1 MMSEHNPQRMVEKF
15 FGVAC
20 KIVAS
25 DYAAVGLLD
34 EGEKRFAC
42 LLTEGLDPGLYDR
55 QYDRRLAVGLPYSL
69 LAGRQVFR
77 QRAGAAAREIG
88 PLPPGHPAIVS
99 FLGCPVALAGRAYGW
114 IYFANKPGERDFSD
128 EDERLVAPLAEMLAS
143 LYEHVML
150 HDAIQRRAASLQ
162 IELEAA
168 NRELEAF
175 SHSVAHDFRAPLRHI
190 DGFARMALEKS
201 RGLDEKLI
209 RHLDTVIQAAGG
221 MGRMID
227 GLLTLSR
234 VGRAGLQRRPV
245 DMAGLVEEARSQL
258 GPEAA
263 RPALNWKIDAL
274 PAVSGDPELLR
285 LVWINL
291 LSNALK
297 YSSRRPQP
305 EIQVGAQTADDG
317 KPVFFVRD
325 NGVGFDARYAG
336 KLFKV
341 FQRLHRQDE
350 FEGIGIGL
358 ATVRRVIERH
368 GGRVWAES
376 RINEGATFYF
386 CMGEEPADTP
396 QT

>member
-1 MMSEHNPQRMVEKF
+1 MVEKF

-20 KIVAS
+20 KIVES

-42 LLTEGLDPGLYDR
+42 LLTQGLDPGLYDR

-69 LAGRQVFR
+69 LAERRVFR
-77 QRAGAAAREIG
+77 QRAGAAEREIG
-88 PLPPGHPAIVS
+88 LLPPGHPAIVS

-128 EDERLVAPLAEMLAS
+128 ADERLVATLAEMLAS
-143 LYEHVML
+143 LYEHVMRYDTL
-150 HDAIQRRAASLQ
+150 QRRAASLQ

-168 NRELEAF
+168 NRELDAF
-175 SHSVAHDFRAPLRHI
+175 SYSVAHDFRAPLRHI

-201 RGLDEKLI
+201 RGLDAALVK
-209 RHLDTVIQAAGG
+209 HLDTVIHAAGG

-245 DMAGLVEEARSQL
+245 DMAGLVEEARGRL

-263 RPALNWKIDAL
+263 LPALHWKIDAL
-274 PAVSGDPELLR
+274 PAASGDPELLR

-305 EIQVGAQTADDG
+305 EIQVGTQTEDDG
-317 KPVFFVRD
+317 KLVFFVRD
-325 NGVGFDARYAG
+325 NGVGFDTRYGG

-386 CMGEEPADTP
+386 CIGEEPADTP
-396 QT
+396 EA

>member
-1 MMSEHNPQRMVEKF
+1 MSEHNPQRMVEKF
-15 FGVAC
+15 FGMAC
-20 KIVAS
+20 KIVES

-34 EGEKRFAC
+34 EGEKSFAC

-55 QYDRRLAVGLPYSL
+55 QYDRRLAAGLPYSL
-69 LAGRQVFR
+69 LAERRGFR
-77 QRAGAAAREIG
+77 QRSGAAAIG
-88 PLPPGHPAIVS
+88 PLPPGHPVIAS
-99 FLGCPVALAGRAYGW
+99 FLGCAVALAGRAYGW
-114 IYFANKPGERDFSD
+114 IYFANKERDFSD
-128 EDERLVAPLAEMLAS
+128 EDERLVATLAEMLAS
-143 LYEHVML
+143 LYEHVMRY
-150 HDAIQRRAASLQ
+150 DTIQRRAASLQ
-162 IELEAA
+162 VELEAA

-175 SHSVAHDFRAPLRHI
+175 SYSVAHDFRAPLRHI

-201 RGLDEKLI
+201 HGLDEKLI

-221 MGRMID
+221 MGKMID

-245 DMAGLVEEARSQL
+245 DMAELVEEARSRL

-263 RPALNWKIDAL
+263 RPVLHWKIDAL
-274 PAVSGDPELLR
+274 PAASGDPELLR

-297 YSSRRPQP
+297 YSSRQPQP
-305 EIQVGAQTADDG
+305 EIQVGTQTADEG

-325 NGVGFDARYAG
+325 NGVGFDPRYAG

-386 CMGEEPADTP
+386 CIGEEPADTP

>member
-15 FGVAC
+15 FGMAC

-42 LLTEGLDPGLYDR
+42 LLTQGLDPGLYDR
-55 QYDRRLAVGLPYSL
+55 QYDRRLAMGLPYTL
-69 LAGRQVFR
+69 LAERRVFR
-77 QRAGAAAREIG
+77 QHADAAGREIG
-88 PLPPGHPAIVS
+88 SLPPDHPAIAS

-114 IYFANKPGERDFSD
+114 IYFANKEREFSD
-128 EDERLVAPLAEMLAS
+128 EDERLVVALAEMLAS

-150 HDAIQRRAASLQ
+150 YDTLQRRSAGLQ
-162 IELEAA
+162 TELEAA

-175 SHSVAHDFRAPLRHI
+175 SYSVAHDFRAPLRHI
-190 DGFARMALEKS
+190 DGFARMALDKS
-201 RGLDEKLI
+201 RSLDEALV
-209 RHLDTVIQAAGG
+209 RNLDTIVQAAGG

-227 GLLTLSR
+227 GLLNLSR
-234 VGRAGLQRRPV
+234 VGRAELQRRPV
-245 DMAGLVEEARSQL
+245 DMAGLVEKARSQL

-263 RPALNWKIDAL
+263 RPTLRWEIGAL
-274 PAVSGDPELLR
+274 PAANGDPELLQ
-285 LVWINL
+285 LVWTNL

-297 YSSRRPQP
+297 YSSRHPQP

-317 KPVFFVRD
+317 KPAFFVRD
-325 NGVGFDARYAG
+325 NGVGFDTRYGG
-336 KLFKV
+336 KLFNV

-358 ATVRRVIERH
+358 ATVRRVVERH

-386 CMGEEPADTP
+386 RVDEEQAGAPET
-396 QT
+396 

>member
-1 MMSEHNPQRMVEKF
+1 MLEKF

-20 KIVAS
+20 KIVES
-25 DYAAVGLLD
+25 DYAALGLLD
-34 EGEKRFAC
+34 EGEKGFAC

-69 LAGRQVFR
+69 LAERRVFR

-88 PLPPGHPAIVS
+88 PLPPGHPAIAS
-99 FLGCPVALAGRAYGW
+99 FLGCPVASAGRAYGW
-114 IYFANKPGERDFSD
+114 IYFANKPGGRDFSD
-128 EDERLVAPLAEMLAS
+128 KDERLVATLADMLAS
-143 LYEHVML
+143 LYELERQVKERT
-150 HDAIQRRAASLQ
+150 A
-162 IELEAA
+162 ELEAA

-175 SHSVAHDFRAPLRHI
+175 SYSVAHDFRAPLRHI

-201 RGLDEKLI
+201 RGLDAALVK
-209 RHLDTVIQAAGG
+209 HLDTVIHAAGS

-227 GLLTLSR
+227 GLLSLSR

-245 DMAGLVEEARSQL
+245 DMAGLVEEARGQL

-263 RPALNWKIDAL
+263 RPALRWKIGAL
-274 PAVSGDPELLR
+274 PSVRGDPELIR
-285 LVWINL
+285 VVWINL

-297 YSSRRPQP
+297 YSSRQPQP

-325 NGVGFDARYAG
+325 NGVGFDTRYGG
-336 KLFKV
+336 KLFNV
-341 FQRLHRQDE
+341 FQRLHRRDE
-350 FEGIGIGL
+350 FEGVGIGL
-358 ATVRRVIERH
+358 AIVRRAIERH

-396 QT
+396 EA

>member
-1 MMSEHNPQRMVEKF
+1 MSEHNPQRMVEKF

-20 KIVAS
+20 KIVDS

-34 EGEKRFAC
+34 QGEKRFAC

-69 LAGRQVFR
+69 LAERKVYR
-77 QRAGAAAREIG
+77 QRVGAAEREIG
-88 PLPPGHPAIVS
+88 PLPPRHPAIVS
-99 FLGCPVALAGRAYGW
+99 FLGCPVASAGRAYGW

-128 EDERLVAPLAEMLAS
+128 EDERLVASLADMLAS
-143 LYEHVML
+143 MHEHAMLY
-150 HDAIQRRAASLQ
+150 DTIQRHAASLQ
-162 IELEAA
+162 IELVAV

-175 SHSVAHDFRAPLRHI
+175 SYSIAHDLRAPLRHI

-201 RGLDEKLI
+201 RGLDEALVK
-209 RHLDTVIQAAGG
+209 HLDTVIQAAGG

-227 GLLTLSR
+227 GLLGLSR

-245 DMAGLVEEARSQL
+245 DMAGLVEEARGQL
-258 GPEAA
+258 GPAA
-263 RPALNWKIDAL
+263 VRPGLHWKIGAL
-274 PAVSGDPELLR
+274 PTVRGDPDLLR

-305 EIQVGAQTADDG
+305 EIQIGTQTADDG
-317 KPVFFVRD
+317 KLVFFVRD
-325 NGVGFDARYAG
+325 NGVGFDVRYGG
-336 KLFKV
+336 KLFNV

-358 ATVRRVIERH
+358 AMVRRVIERH

-376 RINEGATFYF
+376 KINEEATFYF
-386 CMGEEPADTP
+386 CISEERADTP
-396 QT
+396 EA

>member
-1 MMSEHNPQRMVEKF
+1 MVEKF

-20 KIVAS
+20 KIVES

-69 LAGRQVFR
+69 LAERRVFR
-77 QRAGAAAREIG
+77 RRAGAAERGIG

-99 FLGCPVALAGRAYGW
+99 FLGCPVGLAGHVYGW

-128 EDERLVAPLAEMLAS
+128 EDERLVATLAEMLAS
-143 LYEHVML
+143 LYEHAML
-150 HDAIQRRAASLQ
+150 YDTIQRHAASLQ
-162 IELEAA
+162 IELVAA
-168 NRELEAF
+168 HRELEAF
-175 SHSVAHDFRAPLRHI
+175 SYSVAHDFRAPLRHI

-201 RGLDEKLI
+201 RGLDEALVK
-209 RHLDTVIQAAGG
+209 HLDTVVQAAGG

-234 VGRAGLQRRPV
+234 VGRAGLQRRTV
-245 DMAGLVEEARSQL
+245 DMAGLVEEARGKL
-258 GPEAA
+258 GPAAA
-263 RPALNWKIDAL
+263 RPALRWKIGAL
-274 PAVSGDPELLR
+274 PTVRGDPELLR
-285 LVWINL
+285 VVWINL

-297 YSSRRPQP
+297 YSSRQSQP
-305 EIQVGAQTADDG
+305 EIQVGTQTADGG
-317 KPVFFVRD
+317 KLVFFVRD
-325 NGVGFDARYAG
+325 NGVGFDARYGG
-336 KLFKV
+336 KLFNV
-341 FQRLHRQDE
+341 FQRLHRQEE

-358 ATVRRVIERH
+358 ATVRRVVERH

-376 RINEGATFYF
+376 TINEGATFYF
-386 CMGEEPADTP
+386 CISEEQADTP
-396 QT
+396 EA